1 MNALVD
7 IDRLSVAYDTQEGQ
21 VQALTD
27 ISLSIGRG
35 EVIGLVGESGSGKS
49 TLVSALLALLP
60 GNAHSSGRLMLD
72 GRDLLSL
79 PPRELQSLRGGGIAA
94 VFQDPF
100 TSLNPVVSIGDHLIE
115 FQHHD
120 HDRSRK
126 AKRTRAVEML
136 ARVGISEPERR
147 LRQYP
152 FELSGG
158 MRQRVAIAAALLTR
172 PRLLIADEPT
182 TALDATTEAQIVDLL
197 KQVRG
202 EVDGAIVFVTHHL
215 RLVAQLCD
223 RVAVMYAGRVVELG
237 TTAELFAAPLHPYT
251 RALLDCDPAYIAG
264 ARRRLPTIAGSV
276 PSLLDLPPGCSF
288 APRCCRATAVCHEH
302 SPPPVPRRDGGWA
315 LCFRPLQ

>member
-1 MNALVD
+1 MSALVD
-7 IDRLSVAYDTQEGQ
+7 IDRLSVVYDTPDGQ

-27 ISLSIGRG
+27 ISLSIERG
-35 EVIGLVGESGSGKS
+35 EVLGLVGESGSGKS

-60 GNAHSSGRLMLD
+60 GNAQSHGRLALE

-79 PPRELQSLRGGGIAA
+79 PARELQRLRGGGIAA

-100 TSLNPVVSIGDHLIE
+100 TSLNPVVSIGDHLVE

-120 HDRSRK
+120 HSRNR
-126 AKRTRAVEML
+126 AEKRKCAVEML
-136 ARVGISEPERR
+136 ARVGISDAERR

-158 MRQRVAIAAALLTR
+158 MRQRVAIAAALLTQ

-182 TALDATTEAQIVDLL
+182 TALDATTEAQIVALL

-223 RVAVMYAGRVVELG
+223 RVAVMYAGRVVEIG
-237 TTAELFAAPLHPYT
+237 ATAQLFAAPLHPYT
-251 RALLDCDPAYIAG
+251 RALLDCDPASIAG
-264 ARRRLPTIAGSV
+264 TRRRLPTIAGSV

-288 APRCCRATAVCHEH
+288 APRCSRATAACRERC
-302 SPPPVPRRDGGWA
+302 PPPVPRHDGGWA
-315 LCFRPLQ
+315 LCSRPLQ